1 MALISQKHFDTYD
14 LTQDDIIQATTV
26 FTLILLA
33 VFIAGHTFFKDDKR
47 KLAWIISLFAS
58 GSMSIA
64 GVIYLFHQVP
74 KYNIFSFLVGILLL
88 CFMTSTI
95 LQISI

>member
-1 MALISQKHFDTYD
+1 MAIITQKHFDTY
-14 LTQDDIIQATTV
+14 QDDIIQATTV